1 MRGSDREW
9 NGERVGRGGDWEGH
23 QSFPGKIAQKSVDVK
38 KKRRRRK
45 APFFMQQEWRHDD
58 DDDNDE
64 AGFLV
69 LRMHSSD
76 VRLVLVSKL
85 FVLSRTL
92 RHFYW
97 VWFRRS

>member
-1 MRGSDREW
+1 MSGMEREW
-9 NGERVGRGGDWEGH
+9 GGGVEDWEGH

-58 DDDNDE
+58 DDDDNDQ

-76 VRLVLVSKL
+76 VHSQ
-85 FVLSRTL
+85 LSA
-92 RHFYW
+92 
-97 VWFRRS
+97 RSPEDWSWSQSSLYCLGL